1 MEGEQ
6 SDISMIDDV
15 YNYLKEGVYRKGATS
30 SRKRVIRRSKAAK
43 FQIKDGEIYY
53 KQTTKTKV
61 R

>member
-30 SRKRVIRRSKAAK
+30 SRKRVIRRKAAK
-43 FQIKDGEIYY
+43 FEIKDGEIYY